1 MAKAAAAHQLIRGI
15 DQQVVNSAS
24 RKITR
29 ERVSNLDSSALSSA
43 PSAPLSSPLAEKMR
57 QFRADVGLARRIG
70 AGAPAG
76 DGRASRGKGQ
86 RASKL
91 LRRRLRKL
99 HPFDAPDGPQAKQQ
113 RRLETVTGPDGID
126 NVHGR
131 GCHVD

>member
-43 PSAPLSSPLAEKMR
+43 PSSPLAEKMR

-70 AGAPAG
+70 AGASAG

-91 LRRRLRKL
+91 LRRRLCKP
-99 HPFDAPDGPQAKQQ
+99 HPFDPPDGPQAKQQ